1 MLYTSGE
8 FPAFFRFLSNPA
20 DLAFLSEGRIHDRE
34 VYDRVYLVVLYASG
48 ALYPSV
54 RRIFAGYFR
63 PPSLISGGLFHFH
76 HHIWRIHGSHGTY
89 PLYRLTRR
97 TRFRL
102 RHGDGVGQ
110 YDRDRHPALFPARR
124 GDRLLRAGKQY
135 GYEFRAD
142 DRAVHAHQLLLRNDF
157 RLLVAIRKPW
167 FYHGLYGQDS
177 L

>member
-102 RHGDGVGQ
+102 RHGDGGRK
-110 YDRDRHPALFPARR
+110 YDTDRYLALLPPWGRYW
-124 GDRLLRAGKQY
+124 LLRPSQ
-135 GYEFRAD
+135 
-142 DRAVHAHQLLLRNDF
+142 
-157 RLLVAIRKPW
+157 
-167 FYHGLYGQDS
+167 
-177 L
+177 